1 MSWIA
6 AATVASAAIGASSA
20 KSAAGKAQKATDAS
34 LAEQARQYD
43 LAREDQAPYR
53 EAGYDAL
60 ERLGQFTDPSMSHQ
74 DVMNEPG
81 YQFGLQQGLS
91 NIQNTA
97 AARGGLYSGN
107 ALKALTQYGN
117 DYASSKYN
125 DAWNRMQSDAGNR
138 WGRMAALAGIGQ
150 TATNQTQQAGQNYAN
165 ASSNLLTNNATMQG
179 GAGMMR
185 GNIMGNALNQFAAQG
200 SNTSGTGWFGGRY
213 GGQQQPQQPQ
223 QQPSYGWGNW
233 SQGSG
238 DGFYTNPFGGQ

>member
-1 MSWIA
+1 MSWVA
-6 AATVASAAIGASSA
+6 AAVVSSAAIGASAS

-43 LAREDQAPYR
+43 LSREDQAPYR
-53 EAGYDAL
+53 EAGVNAL
-60 ERLGQFTDPSMSHQ
+60 QRLQGFTDPSMQHY

-117 DYASSKYN
+117 DYATTKYG

-138 WGRMAALAGIGQ
+138 WGRMSALAGIGQ

-165 ASSNLLTNNATMQG
+165 SSSALTMNNARFQG

-185 GNIMGNALNQFAAQG
+185 GNIMSNALNQFGAQG
-200 SNTSGTGWFGGRY
+200 SNNSGTGWFGGRF
-213 GGQQQPQQPQ
+213 GGQQQPQ

-238 DGFYTNPFGGQ
+238 DGFYTDPFGGQ

>member
-1 MSWIA
+1 MAIGTA
-6 AATVASAAIGASSA
+6 AAILGGSLIGASATS
-20 KSAAGKAQKATDAS
+20 SAAKKAQKSTDAA

-43 LAREDQAPYR
+43 LSREDQAPYR

-117 DYASSKYN
+117 DYATTKYG

-150 TATNQTQQAGQNYAN
+150 TATNQTQQAGQNFAN

-179 GAGMMR
+179 AAGMYR
-185 GNIMGNALNQFAAQG
+185 GNIMGNALNQLAG
-200 SNTSGTGWFGGRY
+200 KSWFGA
-213 GGQQQPQQPQ
+213 QQPQ
-223 QQPSYGWGNW
+223 QQPSYGAGNW
-233 SQGSG
+233 TPGRD